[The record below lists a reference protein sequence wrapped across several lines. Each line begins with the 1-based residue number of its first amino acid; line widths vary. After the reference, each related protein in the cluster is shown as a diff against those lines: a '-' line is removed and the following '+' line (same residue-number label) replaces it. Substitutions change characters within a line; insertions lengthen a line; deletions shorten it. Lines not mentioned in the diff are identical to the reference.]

1 MRGGG
6 TPLNNT
12 RPVRRGE
19 IYYIDIPHAVGR
31 EIGKNRP
38 GIVVSRDARGAT
50 GGTVQVVYCS
60 ASAHHPLQEHVTIR
74 STPRES
80 IALCESIYTVDKSR
94 LGAFLGRCTEEEM
107 EEINRALLL
116 ALGLERE
123 TGLSEPWPEG
133 ECPGQIFI
141 PEDPPEVK
149 LAKTEAERDT
159 YKALYES
166 LLNKT
171 MEAALC

>member
-6 TPLNNT
+6 TPLNNA

-19 IYYIDIPHAVGR
+19 IYYIDIPHAVGC
-31 EIGKNRP
+31 EIDKNRP
-38 GIVVSRDARGAT
+38 GIVVSRDARGT
-50 GGTVQVVYCS
+50 MGGTVQVVYCS

-80 IALCESIYTVDKSR
+80 TALCESIYTVDKSR

-107 EEINRALLL
+107 EEIDQALLL
-116 ALGLERE
+116 SLGLEAS
-123 TGLSEPWPEG
+123 LPAHWPEG
-133 ECPGQIFI
+133 ECRGQIFI
-141 PEDPPEVK
+141 QEDPAEVK
-149 LAKTEAERDT
+149 LARTEAERDT
-159 YKALYES
+159 YKTMYES